1 MRMLKFRNVPFWN
14 LKLIQFFYSEVGVT
28 LDKIWTE
35 YISVILLINSNV
47 RQNLN

>member
-1 MRMLKFRNVPFWN
+1 MRMLKFRNVLFWN
-14 LKLIQFFYSEVGVT
+14 LKLIQFFHSEVGVT

-35 YISVILLINSNV
+35 YISVILLINSTV